1 MPTSYD
7 YGKAEVCAWIR
18 AHFPPHSTILDVGA
32 GNGKWRHLL
41 PEYENMDA
49 VEIFT
54 PTAMALRALPYR
66 HVFNDD
72 IRFFDYWAYDL
83 IIFGDVIEHLTA
95 EDARTVLEYAAD
107 RCLDMVVAVPWL
119 YEQDAIYGNP
129 YEVHLQPD
137 LTPEI
142 FAERYPMMEVLHDPG
157 HGYCYYHKKEG

>member
-18 AHFPPHSTILDVGA
+18 AHFLPGSSVLDVGA
-32 GNGKWRHLL
+32 GAGKWRQLL

-72 IRFFDYWAYDL
+72 IRFFDYWTYDL

-95 EDARTVLEYAAD
+95 EDARTVLDYAAE

-119 YEQDAIYGNP
+119 YAQGPVGGNVH
-129 YEVHLQPD
+129 ETHLQPD

-142 FAERYPMMEVLHDPG
+142 FAERYPMLEVLHDPG